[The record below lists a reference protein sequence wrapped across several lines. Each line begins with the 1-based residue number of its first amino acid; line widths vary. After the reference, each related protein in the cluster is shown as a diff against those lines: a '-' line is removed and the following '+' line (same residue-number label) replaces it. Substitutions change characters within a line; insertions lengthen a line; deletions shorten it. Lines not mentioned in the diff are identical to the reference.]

1 MKHHIALIVGLL
13 AGCAAPV
20 APVVHGGSKSA
31 GVVVLRGEYGAF
43 KTPDIDWSAA
53 DSAALAACRDWGYK
67 GAKSFD
73 THTRRCLDDFCAS
86 KEVLVRYQCTG

>member
-1 MKHHIALIVGLL
+1 MKHLALIALLL

-20 APVVHGGSKSA
+20 VPVVHGGSKSA

-53 DSAALAACRDWGYK
+53 HRSALGTCIGWGYTQLSPSTQRR
-67 GAKSFD
+67 GA
-73 THTRRCLDDFCAS
+73 AS
-86 KEVLVRYQCTG
+86 MTSVRAKEVLVRFQCTG

>member
-1 MKHHIALIVGLL
+1 MKYLALIALLL

-20 APVVHGGSKSA
+20 VPVVHGGSKSA

-53 DSAALAACRDWGYK
+53 HRSALGTCIGWGYTS
-67 GAKSFD
+67 AKPFD
-73 THTRRCLDDFCAS
+73 TTTRRCLDDFCAA
-86 KEVLVRYQCTG
+86 KEVLVRFQCTG